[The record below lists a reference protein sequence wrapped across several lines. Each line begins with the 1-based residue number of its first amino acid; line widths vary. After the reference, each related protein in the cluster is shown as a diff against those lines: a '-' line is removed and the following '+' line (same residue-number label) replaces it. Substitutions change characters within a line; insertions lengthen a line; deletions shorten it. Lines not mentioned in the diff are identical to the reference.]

1 MTRRSSISISDAIN
15 LNNLGYI
22 VTLLLSIEGV
32 QVGVKNPHHFLNL
45 DNVVANVTNFTK
57 DGGKVVVCGVC
68 LRVAGFQPNE
78 ILDGAI
84 IGNDEIRSKIF
95 TNAPIVTY

>member
-1 MTRRSSISISDAIN
+1 MN
-15 LNNLGYI
+15 LN
-22 VTLLLSIEGV
+22 
-32 QVGVKNPHHFLNL
+32 
-45 DNVVANVTNFTK
+45 DVVANVTNFNK
-57 DGGKVVVCGVC
+57 DGCEIVMCGVC